1 MLTVA
6 PPALKRVPPAR
17 PPSESSRSPSHA
29 RLLTPLEPEGYGPRR
44 MQAASEVA
52 WHLLTGEY
60 PPQPG
65 GVSDY
70 TRLIAR
76 ELARRGAEVHVW
88 APGDAGETQEDGL
101 AVHRAPG
108 LFTPAG
114 LVGLTRGL
122 NRCRGPRRLLLQ
134 YVPHA
139 FGLKAMNVPFC
150 AWFTARRRDER
161 WVFFHEV
168 VYPWSLGDPLRHQLL
183 AGTTR
188 VMLRLVAGAADRTFI
203 SIPTWA
209 EHLPAQVRRHTEW
222 RPVPSNFPTEVPAEA
237 VARVRAELG
246 EGLLLGHFGTYGA
259 ATSGMLEHALVPL
272 LRADPRR
279 RVLLLGRGSEAWRK
293 QLIGRHPELS
303 AQLLSRDSLEPDVL
317 AAHLSVCGLLIQ
329 PYVDGVSTRR
339 GTTMASL
346 ALGCPVVTNTGH
358 LTEPLWRGLG
368 AVALV
373 EGTDPAGLTM
383 AAERLLTHPEERAA
397 LGARAAEVYRE
408 RFSLERTMEVLLSP
422 APSPRSERA

>member
-1 MLTVA
+1 M
-6 PPALKRVPPAR
+6 
-17 PPSESSRSPSHA
+17 PPSV
-29 RLLTPLEPEGYGPRR
+29 
-44 MQAASEVA
+44 VA

-65 GVSDY
+65 GVSDH

-76 ELARRGAEVHVW
+76 ELARRGLEVHVW
-88 APGDAGETQEDGL
+88 APGEAGETREDGIT
-101 AVHRAPG
+101 VHRAPG
-108 LFTPAG
+108 LYTPAG

-122 NRCRGPRRLLLQ
+122 ERCRAPRRLLLQ

-150 AWFTARRRDER
+150 AWFAARRSDER

-168 VYPWSLGDPLRHQLL
+168 VYPWSPRAPLRHQVL

-188 VMLRLVAGAADRTFI
+188 IMLRLVAGAADRMFV

-209 EHLPAQVRRHTEW
+209 EHLPARIRDRAEW

-259 ATSGMLEHALVPL
+259 LLSGPLERVLVPL

-279 RVLLLGRGSEAWRK
+279 RVLLLGRGSNAWREG
-293 QLIGRHPELS
+293 LAHRHPELS
-303 AQLLSRDSLEPDVL
+303 RQLLSRDSLEPDALTAHL
-317 AAHLSVCGLLIQ
+317 AACELLVQ

-346 ALGCPVVTNTGH
+346 GLGRPLVTNTGH

-373 EGTDPAGLTM
+373 EGTDPAPLIQ
-383 AAERLLTHPEERAA
+383 AAEHLLANPEERAA

-408 RFSLERTMEVLLSP
+408 QFSLERTMEALLGST
-422 APSPRSERA
+422 PSTKGERP

>member
-1 MLTVA
+1 M
-6 PPALKRVPPAR
+6 
-17 PPSESSRSPSHA
+17 
-29 RLLTPLEPEGYGPRR
+29 TPLEPEDYGPRR

-70 TRLIAR
+70 TRLIAL

-88 APGDAGETQEDGL
+88 APGDAGVSREDGIT
-101 AVHRAPG
+101 VHRAPG

-122 NRCRGPRRLLLQ
+122 DRCRGPRRLLLQ

-139 FGLKAMNVPFC
+139 FGLKAMNIPFC
-150 AWFTARRRDER
+150 AWFAARRRDER

-168 VYPWSLGDPLRHQLL
+168 VYPWSPGDPLRRQLL

-188 VMLRLVAGAADRTFI
+188 VMLRLVAEAANRTFV

-209 EHLPAQVRRHTEW
+209 EYLPARIRRHAEW
-222 RPVPSNFPTEVPAEA
+222 RPVPSNFPTEVPPEA
-237 VARVRAELG
+237 TARVRAELG

-259 ATSGMLEHALVPL
+259 ATSELLERTLLPL

-279 RVLLLGRGSEAWRK
+279 RVLLLGRGSNAWRE
-293 QLIGRHPELS
+293 QLIRRHPVLS
-303 AQLLSRDSLEPDVL
+303 PQLLSRDSLGPDAL
-317 AAHLSVCGLLIQ
+317 AAHVSVCELLIQ

-346 ALGCPVVTNTGH
+346 ALGRPLVTNTGH
-358 LTEPLWRGLG
+358 LTEPLWRELG
-368 AVALV
+368 ALALV
-373 EGTDPAGLTM
+373 EGTDPSALAA
-383 AAERLLTHPEERAA
+383 AAERLLAHPEERAA

-408 RFSLERTMEVLLSP
+408 RFSLERTVEVLLSP
-422 APSPRSERA
+422 APSAGSKRA

>member
-1 MLTVA
+1 M
-6 PPALKRVPPAR
+6 
-17 PPSESSRSPSHA
+17 HA
-29 RLLTPLEPEGYGPRR
+29 G
-44 MQAASEVA
+44 SEVA
-52 WHLLTGEY
+52 WHLLTGEF

-70 TRLIAR
+70 TRLIAQG
-76 ELARRGAEVHVW
+76 LARRGAEVHVW
-88 APGDAGETQEDGL
+88 APGGAGEAREDGFT
-101 AVHRAPG
+101 VHRAPD
-108 LFTPAG
+108 LFSPTG
-114 LVGLTRGL
+114 LVELTRGL
-122 NRCRGPRRLLLQ
+122 DRCRGPRRLLLQ

-150 AWFTARRRDER
+150 AWFAARRRDER

-168 VYPWSLGDPLRHQLL
+168 VYPWSLGAPLRHQLL

-188 VMLRLVAGAADRTFI
+188 VMLQLVARAADRTFV

-209 EHLPAQVRRHTEW
+209 GYLPARVRHRAEW
-222 RPVPSNFPTEVPAEA
+222 RPVPSNLPAEVSPEA

-246 EGLLLGHFGTYGA
+246 EGLGQGLLLGHFGTYGA

-272 LRADPRR
+272 LRTEPRR
-279 RVLLLGRGSEAWRK
+279 RVLLLGRGSEAWRE
-293 QLIGRHPELS
+293 QLIRRHPALS
-303 AQLLSRDSLEPDVL
+303 SQLLARGSLEPGAL
-317 AAHLSVCGLLIQ
+317 AAHLSVCELLIQ

-346 ALGCPVVTNTGH
+346 ALGCPLVTNTGH
-358 LTEPLWRGLG
+358 LTEPLWRELG

-373 EGTDPAGLTM
+373 EGTDPAALAE
-383 AAERLLTHPEERAA
+383 AAGRLMSRPEERAA

-408 RFSLERTMEVLLSP
+408 RFSLERTLEVLLSP
-422 APSPRSERA
+422 APSAGSERA